1 MKCEIRRL
9 KFLVPEM
16 DDENVCPACS
26 KVYYS
31 VLILIIV
38 TYSTDRIEQ
47 WNKSDFS

>member
-1 MKCEIRRL
+1 MCEIRRL

-16 DDENVCPACS
+16 DDENVCPVYS

-31 VLILIIV
+31 VLILIMV

-47 WNKSDFS
+47 WNHSDFT